1 MSDKGKKKQ
10 NLPKSL
16 RRKIKNIT
24 IETVNNI
31 TNNKCRNTD
40 SSKSICAARK
50 LIKADEI
57 ASLKE
62 TVELLKKKV
71 HTLENR
77 VEIPELDLAVS
88 QQTSSLLEQELDDLR
103 QHSRRNCLIILDILL
118 EKNETQNQLINNLKK
133 HFFRDIGLED
143 EELNFDFNKIHHLE
157 DVPHNENGNA

>member
-1 MSDKGKKKQ
+1 M
-10 NLPKSL
+10 
-16 RRKIKNIT
+16 
-24 IETVNNI
+24 
-31 TNNKCRNTD
+31 
-40 SSKSICAARK
+40 
-50 LIKADEI
+50 
-57 ASLKE
+57 
-62 TVELLKKKV
+62 LKKKV

-143 EELNFDFNKIHHLE
+143 EELNFDFNKIHQLE